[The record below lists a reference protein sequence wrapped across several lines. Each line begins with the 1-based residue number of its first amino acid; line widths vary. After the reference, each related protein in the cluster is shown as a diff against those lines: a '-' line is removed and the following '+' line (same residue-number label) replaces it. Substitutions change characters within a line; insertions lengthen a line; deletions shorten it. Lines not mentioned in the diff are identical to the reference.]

1 MNNKKIDRI
10 TAIAVA
16 ISVIVCLLFM
26 LLPNGTIASTEKS
39 FEYPE
44 KLFGTD
50 IIEINIEADEDEW
63 QEMLDNA
70 ISETYIPCNLT
81 VNGTEFKMVGIRPK
95 GNSSLSMVAGTD
107 SDRFSFKFQFD
118 EYIDGQTC
126 FGLDKLVVNN
136 MQADYTYMKEY
147 FSYYLM
153 NYMGVECPLVN
164 YAHITVNGEE
174 WGTYLAV
181 ECYEDSFVERVYQS
195 SNGNL
200 YSVKMAMGRGKEEP
214 GEGLNMKDF
223 ESMKEKFRN
232 GDTSDL
238 PDMSNMPAPPDFGAM
253 PGSQGEGADGR
264 NMPTMPGNQGEG
276 ANGGNMPVMPG
287 NQGEGADGR
296 NMPTM
301 PGNQGE
307 GAEGG
312 NMPTMSG
319 NQGEGAEGRNM
330 PTMPGSQG
338 EGADGGNM
346 PTMPGNREENAAQNG
361 QAGIADSQS
370 TTDNIRKS
378 RGMMGRGG
386 FGTSGGGSLVY
397 TDDDSDN
404 YSSIFDN
411 AVFKRSGE
419 KDYQRVIIA
428 LKKLSEGEKLE
439 EYFDVDQI
447 LRYFAVH
454 TAVVNLDSYISN
466 MQQNYCLYEEDGKV
480 TILPWDYNLAFG
492 GFQSGSAEAAINFPI
507 DTPISGVELSERP
520 LIGKLLEVDEY
531 KQRYHEYL
539 QQIVDFIN
547 RGDLAK
553 QIDTVDTRISGYVE
567 KDATAFCTYDQYKS
581 AVDTFKEFCQLRA
594 KSIQGQLNGTIPSTT
609 DEQSGSD
616 ALIAADGINLSTMGT
631 QGGGGEGGP
640 GGWMKGAFG
649 GFGGFGGVKEW
660 KNNVN
665 TASSQSSQVNGN
677 GNERSNAVNSS
688 ASYTVNEED
697 KGSEQS
703 SGAEGS
709 TQMSQMPG
717 GDGTQMPGAD
727 GNTQMPQPPQMTEA
741 DGNAQPPQMPSSDGT
756 QTLQMSGVDGNAQPP
771 QMPSSDGTQTPQMTE
786 ADGNA
791 QPPQMPGMNGSIK
804 NSAIKGI
811 DSESLIW
818 MCATPAALIAG
829 ICFAAFYKRNKPSRK
844 K

>member
-253 PGSQGEGADGR
+253 PGSQGA
-264 NMPTMPGNQGEG
+264 G
-276 ANGGNMPVMPG
+276 AN
-287 NQGEGADGR
+287 
-296 NMPTM
+296 
-301 PGNQGE
+301 
-307 GAEGG
+307 
-312 NMPTMSG
+312 
-319 NQGEGAEGRNM
+319 GRNM

-346 PTMPGNREENAAQNG
+346 PTMSGNQEENAAQNG
-361 QAGIADSQS
+361 QAGVADSQS

-386 FGTSGGGSLVY
+386 FGSTSGGGSLVY

-419 KDYQRVIIA
+419 KDYQRVITA

-553 QIDTVDTRISGYVE
+553 QIDTVDTLISGYVE

-660 KNNVN
+660 KNNVS
-665 TASSQSSQVNGN
+665 TASSQSSQVN

-709 TQMSQMPG
+709 TQMPQMPGGDGTQMQEKSSGDSTQSLQGDDSQIHGAGGNTQMSQMPG

>member
-238 PDMSNMPAPPDFGAM
+238 PDMSNMPAPPDFGA
-253 PGSQGEGADGR
+253 
-264 NMPTMPGNQGEG
+264 
-276 ANGGNMPVMPG
+276 
-287 NQGEGADGR
+287 
-296 NMPTM
+296 
-301 PGNQGE
+301 
-307 GAEGG
+307 
-312 NMPTMSG
+312 
-319 NQGEGAEGRNM
+319 
-330 PTMPGSQG
+330 MPGSQG